1 MIVVVRREDVARSV
15 AEAVQAVPGVAGLHP
30 GFDVAVAT
38 QYSGGKVVGLSLSGE
53 AVDVYITADR
63 IPFKDVADQAA
74 AAAARVLA
82 ASGDGRPVNV
92 VVADVTDAGL
102 NRRSGTRA

>member
-1 MIVVVRREDVARSV
+1 MIAVVRREDVARSV
-15 AEAVQAVPGVAGLHP
+15 ADAVEAVPGVAGLHP
-30 GFDVAVAT
+30 GFAVEVAT
-38 QYSGGKVVGLSLSGE
+38 QFSGGKVVGVSLSGE

-63 IPFKDVADQAA
+63 FPFKDVAGEAA
-74 AAAARVLA
+74 TAAARVLA
-82 ASGDGRPVNV
+82 ASGDHRPVNV

>member
-1 MIVVVRREDVARSV
+1 VIVVVRREDVARSV

-30 GFDVAVAT
+30 GFDVEVAT

-74 AAAARVLA
+74 AAAA
-82 ASGDGRPVNV
+82 VNV